1 MEYAATYHKYKK
13 GILISTGALAMFG
26 LLIGTTTA
34 GEGGSFA
41 VFCIILFA
49 LLGFIVSYVIAF
61 IIFMIRQTPEEKNYF
76 SDIRQRKKEEA
87 MKKLEEARRTKQEKI
102 EAKKQVELQKE
113 TERENLLSGYRT
125 MNLASVAQKIPEVN
139 LKKQEY
145 AYYAYNDNDITWS
158 EERTKT
164 SRINYGGLTGS
175 IHIAKGLNYRL
186 GSIKTDIQHETY
198 LKEIFRGALL
208 LTNKRIILGNNDG
221 VKAYPFTRLLRVV
234 PYNDAVVLCSES
246 GKKVILQG
254 FTDAEPFEIILDRL
268 LTEDDVL
275 PDE

>member
-13 GILISTGALAMFG
+13 GILISTGAFAMFG

-87 MKKLEEARRTKQEKI
+87 RRTKQEKI
-102 EAKKQVELQKE
+102 EAKKKVELQKE

>member
-13 GILISTGALAMFG
+13 GILISTGVLALFG

-34 GEGGSFA
+34 GEGFSFA
-41 VFCIILFA
+41 IFCIIFFA
-49 LLGFIVSYVIAF
+49 LLGFIVSYVIAL
-61 IIFMIRQTPEEKNYF
+61 IIFMIRQTPEEKKHF
-76 SDIRQRKKEEA
+76 SAIRQRKREEA
-87 MKKLEEARRTKQEKI
+87 KRKKQEKI
-102 EAKKQVELQKE
+102 EAEKQAELQKKI
-113 TERENLLSGYRT
+113 ERENLLNGYRT
-125 MNLASVAQKIPEVN
+125 MDLASIAQKVPDVN
-139 LKKQEY
+139 LRKKEY

-221 VKAYPFTRLLRVV
+221 VKAYPFTRLLRVI
-234 PYNDAVVLCSES
+234 PYSDAVVLCSES

-275 PDE
+275 PNE